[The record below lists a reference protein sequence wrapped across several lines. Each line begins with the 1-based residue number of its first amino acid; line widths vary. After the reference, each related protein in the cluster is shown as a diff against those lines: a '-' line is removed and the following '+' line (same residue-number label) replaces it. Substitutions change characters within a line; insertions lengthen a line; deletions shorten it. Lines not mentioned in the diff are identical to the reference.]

1 MEAEGAEYK
10 QDDHDQP
17 HEVDEFMHAINL
29 AG

>member
-1 MEAEGAEYK
+1 MEAEGAQYE
-10 QDDHDQP
+10 QHDHDQS